1 MNNFLSLLII
11 ICFCTLNI
19 YSQKKMKIEI
29 QKISNIENF
38 PSGSGLAANGEKL
51 YAIGDDSP
59 FLYVINSNFQVE
71 NRISLLETSA
81 DNFKGNRI
89 KKKIKPDFETLEMI
103 SENELVVFGSGSKS
117 PQRDVFVRV
126 LLNENSTIES
136 HSITEFYEYLKRFP
150 LLANTELNIE
160 ASAFS
165 DGFLYLFNRSNNVIV
180 KFDYQDFL
188 SYLKTGNLPK
198 IEISQISLPE
208 IEKFEAG
215 FSGATFKE
223 KSKIIFTASVEA
235 TDDAYNDGEIIGSL
249 VGVIDISDF
258 QKPKVIR
265 YNLIPNNGENPI
277 KVESITILSS
287 KSNGNTEVVFIT
299 DDDNGNTKLIKASLK
314 M

>member
-1 MNNFLSLLII
+1 MN
-11 ICFCTLNI
+11 
-19 YSQKKMKIEI
+19 IEI
-29 QKISNIENF
+29 LKISNIEHF
-38 PSGSGLAANGEKL
+38 PSGSGLAASGGKF

-71 NRISLLETSA
+71 NRISLLETSI

-136 HSITEFYEYLKRFP
+136 YSITEFYEYLKRFP

-198 IEISQISLPE
+198 IEISRISLPE

-223 KSKIIFTASVEA
+223 KSQIIFTASVEA

-249 VGVIDISDF
+249 VGVIDVSDF
-258 QKPKVIR
+258 QRPKVIR

-287 KSNGNTEVVFIT
+287 KSKGNTEVVFIT

>member
-1 MNNFLSLLII
+1 M
-11 ICFCTLNI
+11 
-19 YSQKKMKIEI
+19 
-29 QKISNIENF
+29 
-38 PSGSGLAANGEKL
+38 
-51 YAIGDDSP
+51 SP
-59 FLYVINSNFQVE
+59 KTE
-71 NRISLLETSA
+71 
-81 DNFKGNRI
+81 
-89 KKKIKPDFETLEMI
+89 
-103 SENELVVFGSGSKS
+103 
-117 PQRDVFVRV
+117 
-126 LLNENSTIES
+126 NENSTIES

-198 IEISQISLPE
+198 IEISRISLPE

-223 KSKIIFTASVEA
+223 KSQIIFTASVEA

-249 VGVIDISDF
+249 IGVINISDF

-277 KVESITILSS
+277 KVESVTILSS
-287 KSNGNTEVVFIT
+287 KSNDNTEVVFIT
-299 DDDNGNTKLIKASLK
+299 DDDNGNTKLIKANLK